1 MNEEELRAKAL
12 ELELEVTDESSLEE
26 IQAMIDNH
34 ETGKEKVKFD
44 ERQQAKIEEIKQEH
58 GQKAVEAF
66 LKSKGL
72 SPEEI
77 DTYLEQ
83 KESMKSEQEK
93 KDEELRKLQEENL
106 TLKQKEE
113 QRQFNKTLKSQIDNA
128 KDNEKVTKLLTSY
141 KGLTPQ
147 SEDKDIKQAISEL
160 KEEFPELFDLVP
172 EDTKGAK
179 AEDKKKTGNV
189 PWFMKKP
196 EER

>member
-12 ELELEVTDESSLEE
+12 ELELGVTDESSLEE

-34 ETGKEKVKFD
+34 ENGKEKVKFD

-58 GQKAVEAF
+58 GQKAVEEF

-179 AEDKKKTGNV
+179 AKDKNKTGKV